1 MEFCTLRR
9 LFLDLKGQNQSKT
22 KHPMKKQLL
31 TFVLCFLTS
40 FLVAQNFNQPSQFNN
55 ACDDNN
61 DGIAAFWLGEISF
74 EILGNL
80 NAQDYVISHHET
92 QVDAATGA
100 NALGSPYFNITPNQ
114 QTLFARIVNNATG
127 DISITAYPLN
137 VNPSPSN
144 QMVTITNCVSTTTS
158 FPCWDLTSVE
168 AQIAQGVAA
177 STVTFFTSQAD
188 AFSNVGQI
196 ANPSCYVSPSAAPV
210 NPPVFY
216 RVENTVTGCFAVGVV
231 ELITI
236 DCGGGS
242 TCNPPTSFQVSSNDY
257 TSLVLNWTND
267 GSTTQSSIVVLPA
280 GSPAPTNETTAFYA
294 ASSPY
299 LITGLSCNTYYDVYI
314 RTFCNSANLSSWV
327 SQTVSTLGCPIE
339 AGQPTDLRQCAG
351 SNGQA
356 CFNLNQNTVFI
367 INTLNPADYTV
378 TYHNSQVDATNDANP
393 LSSPYCTAT
402 SQAVFARLENNI
414 TQEFQILG
422 FSVMVET
429 FTQVNTPLNSIQ
441 QCDDNNDGF
450 VTFDLTTIQAQIN
463 STNPLEYYPS
473 LTNAQNQ
480 VVPFANPSVLNI
492 SVQNQIT
499 TVFVRE
505 IVADGCDNI
514 YSFQIQAFANCNV
527 AYTCS
532 QANSLCNSLGAVF
545 QNTTNMSSTGAYG
558 CLGTSPN
565 QTWFYLPISQSGTI
579 NLLIQQST
587 FPNVATPNLDADYV
601 VFGPF
606 TNPVTPCNGQ
616 LTPNYIVSCSYSAA
630 ATENVVI
637 SNAVSGQYYLLMV
650 TNFSNQSG
658 YIKISDVSG
667 STGAIDCSGL
677 RLNAFLDVNNNGAQD
692 NGEQNFPLGQFNYEI
707 NNNGNIHNIVSPTGT
722 YNIYDTNGSNS
733 YDLSYAIDPNYL
745 TSYSIST
752 ASYSNVQVVIGGGL
766 QTYNFPIT
774 VTQPYNDLAV
784 SIVPINA
791 PRPGFT
797 YMNKIVYT
805 NNGNQTIASGTL
817 TFNHDSLVSMLSNT
831 QAGTTPITN
840 GFIFNFSNLLPFE
853 SREMTVTLQVPTI
866 PTVALGGLLT
876 NTASIVPLTGDVV
889 PENNSAVNTQIIIG
903 AYDPND
909 KMEAHGERILYTAF
923 SDNDY
928 LTYTIRFE
936 NTGTASA
943 ENVRVNDVLNSQLDA
958 STIRM
963 VSASHT
969 YVMDRVGNNVN
980 WIFDDIQLPPSV
992 ADTNIGKGYITFQIK
1007 PMPGYAVGDIIPNTA
1022 SIYFDFNPPIITN
1035 TFNTEFVQQL
1045 GVDEFE
1051 NNDFVFYPNPVSDWL
1066 TVSVRGNAT
1075 IASIV
1080 VYDVSGKTVFT
1091 QQTAGL
1097 ATQNIDLSTISKGM
1111 YLIEV
1116 STDTNHK
1123 VIKKLIVD

>member
-1 MEFCTLRR
+1 
-9 LFLDLKGQNQSKT
+9 
-22 KHPMKKQLL
+22 MKKQLL
-31 TFVLCFLTS
+31 TFILFFASSL
-40 FLVAQNFNQPSQFNN
+40 LVAQSFNQPSIYNN
-55 ACDDNN
+55 VCDDNN

-80 NAQDYVISHHET
+80 NTQDYSISHHET
-92 QVDAATGA
+92 QFDAATGT
-100 NALGSPYFNITPNQ
+100 NALSSPYTNILPYQ
-114 QTLFARIVNNATG
+114 QTLFARIVTNATG
-127 DISITAYPLN
+127 DVSIIGYPLN
-137 VNPSPSN
+137 VNPAPSN
-144 QMVTITNCVSTTTS
+144 PTVSITNCANTTTS
-158 FPCWDLTSVE
+158 FPCWDLTSVQ
-168 AQIAQGVAA
+168 AQIAQGATA
-177 STVTFFTSQAD
+177 SIVTFFTSQAD
-188 AFSNVGQI
+188 AFSNVAQI
-196 ANPSCYVSPSAAPV
+196 ANPSCYVSPSASTV
-210 NPPVFY
+210 NPPVYY
-216 RVENTVTGCFAVGVV
+216 RVENAVTGCFAVGVV

-236 DCGGGS
+236 DCGGGN
-242 TCNPPTSFQVSSNDY
+242 TCNPPISFQASSNDL
-257 TSLVLNWTND
+257 TSLVLSWTND

-280 GSPAPTNETTAFYA
+280 GSPPPTNNTTAFYA
-294 ASSPY
+294 ATSPY
-299 LITGLSCNTYYDVYI
+299 VITGLSCGTTYDVYI

-327 SQTVSTLGCPIE
+327 SQTVATLGCPIE

-356 CFNLNQNTVFI
+356 CFNLNQNDVFI
-367 INTLNPADYTV
+367 INTLNPAEYTV
-378 TYHNSQVDATNDANP
+378 TYHNSQADAANDVSP
-393 LSSPYCTAT
+393 LALPYCTAT
-402 SQAVFARLENNI
+402 SQAVFARLENNA
-414 TQEFQILG
+414 TQEFQIFG

-429 FTQVNTPLNSIQ
+429 FTQVATPLNSIQ

-450 VTFDLTTIQAQIN
+450 VTFDLTTVQAQIN
-463 STNPLEYYPS
+463 STNPLQYYPS
-473 LTNAQNQ
+473 LANAQNQ
-480 VVPFANPSVLNI
+480 VVPFTNPSVLNI

-499 TVFVRE
+499 NVFVRE

-545 QNTTNMSSTGAYG
+545 QNTTNMSSTGSYG

-587 FPNVATPNLDADYV
+587 VPNVSVPNLDADYV

-606 TNPVTPCNGQ
+606 TDPVTPCNGQ

-637 SNAVSGQYYLLMV
+637 SNAVSGQFYLLMV

-658 YIKISDVSG
+658 YIKISDVGG

-677 RLNAFLDVNNNGAQD
+677 RLNAFLDVNNNGTQD
-692 NGEQNFPLGQFNYEI
+692 NGEQNFPLGQFTYEL
-707 NNNGNIHNIVSPTGT
+707 NNNGNIHNIVSPTGS
-722 YNIYDTNGSNS
+722 YAIYDTNGSNS

-752 ASYSNVQVVIGGGL
+752 ASYSNVQVMIGSGL

-784 SIVPINA
+784 SIVPVNA

-805 NNGNQTIASGTL
+805 NNGNQTITSGTV
-817 TFNHDSLVSMLSNT
+817 TFNHDPLVAIVTNT
-831 QAGTTPITN
+831 QTGTSPITN
-840 GFIFNFSNLLPFE
+840 GFTYNFSNLLPFE
-853 SREMTVTLQVPTI
+853 SREMIVTLQVPTI

-923 SDNDY
+923 STNDY

-936 NTGTASA
+936 NTGTANA
-943 ENVRVNDVLNSQLDA
+943 ENVRVNDILDA
-958 STIRM
+958 GLDANTIRM
-963 VSASHT
+963 VSASHS
-969 YVMDRVGNNVN
+969 YVMDRVGNQVN
-980 WIFDDIQLPPSV
+980 WIFEDIQLPPSV
-992 ADTNIGKGYITFQIK
+992 ANTNIGKGYITFQIK
-1007 PMPGYAVGDIIPNTA
+1007 PLSGFAVGDIIPNTA

-1066 TVSVRGNAT
+1066 TISVRGNAN
-1075 IASIV
+1075 IAGV
-1080 VYDVSGKTVFT
+1080 TVYDILGKMVFT
-1091 QQTAGL
+1091 QQVSNL
-1097 ATQNIDLSTISKGM
+1097 STQTIDLSAVSKGM

-1116 STDTNHK
+1116 TTDTNHK

>member
-1 MEFCTLRR
+1 
-9 LFLDLKGQNQSKT
+9 
-22 KHPMKKQLL
+22 MKKQLL
-31 TFVLCFLTS
+31 TFILFFASSL
-40 FLVAQNFNQPSQFNN
+40 LVAQSFNQPSIYNN
-55 ACDDNN
+55 VCDDNN
-61 DGIAAFWLGEISF
+61 DGIAAFWLGEIAY
-74 EILGNL
+74 EILMPVES
-80 NAQDYVISHHET
+80 QFYTITHHET
-92 QVDAATGA
+92 QMDAVNNT
-100 NALGSPYFNITPNQ
+100 NALSSPYTNILPYQ
-114 QTLFARIVNNATG
+114 QTLFARIVNITTG
-127 DISITAYPLN
+127 EITYVSYPLN
-137 VNPSPSN
+137 VNPAPSN
-144 QMVTITNCVSTTTS
+144 PTVSITNCANATTS

-168 AQIAQGVAA
+168 AQIAQGATA
-177 STVTFFTSQAD
+177 SIVTFFTSQAD
-188 AFSNVGQI
+188 AFSNVAQI
-196 ANPSCYVSPSAAPV
+196 ANPSCYVSPSASPV
-210 NPPVFY
+210 NPPVYY
-216 RVENTVTGCFAVGVV
+216 RVENAVTGCFAVGVV

-236 DCGGGS
+236 DCGGGN
-242 TCNPPTSFQVSSNDY
+242 TCNPPISFQASSNDL
-257 TSLVLNWTND
+257 TSLVLSWTND

-280 GSPAPTNETTAFYA
+280 GSPPPTNNTTAFYA
-294 ASSPY
+294 ATSPY
-299 LITGLSCNTYYDVYI
+299 VITGLSCGTTYDVYI

-327 SQTVSTLGCPIE
+327 SQTVATLGCPIE

-356 CFNLNQNTVFI
+356 CFNLNQNDVFI
-367 INTLNPADYTV
+367 INTLNPAEYTV
-378 TYHNSQVDATNDANP
+378 TYHNSQADAANDVSP
-393 LSSPYCTAT
+393 LASPYCTAT
-402 SQAVFARLENNI
+402 SQAVFARLENNA
-414 TQEFQILG
+414 TQEFQIFG

-429 FTQVNTPLNSIQ
+429 FTQVATPLNSIQ

-450 VTFDLTTIQAQIN
+450 VTFDLTTVQAQIN
-463 STNPLEYYPS
+463 STNPLQYYPS
-473 LTNAQNQ
+473 LANAQNQ
-480 VVPFANPSVLNI
+480 VVPFTNPSVLNI

-499 TVFVRE
+499 NVFVRE

-545 QNTTNMSSTGAYG
+545 QNTTNMSSTGSYG

-565 QTWFYLPISQSGTI
+565 QTWFYLPVSQAGTI

-587 FPNVATPNLDADYV
+587 SPTISSANLDADYV

-606 TNPVTPCNGQ
+606 SDPVTPCNGQ
-616 LTPNYIVSCSYSAA
+616 LTPNFIVSCSYSAS

-637 SNAVSGQYYLLMV
+637 NNAVPGQYYLLMV

-658 YIKISDVSG
+658 YIKISEVTG

-692 NGEQNFPLGQFNYEI
+692 NGEQNFPLGQFTYEI
-707 NNNGNIHNIVSPTGT
+707 NNSGNVHNVVSPTGY
-722 YNIYDTNGSNS
+722 YNIYDTNGNNS
-733 YDLSYAIDPNYL
+733 YDISYAIDPNY
-745 TSYSIST
+745 TASYGITT
-752 ASYSNVQVVIGGGL
+752 ASYSNIQVVIGGGL

-774 VTQPYNDLAV
+774 ITQSYNDLAV
-784 SIVPINA
+784 HIIPVNA

-805 NNGNQTIASGTL
+805 NNGNQTITSGTV
-817 TFNHDSLVSMLSNT
+817 TFNHDPLVAIVTNT
-831 QAGTTPITN
+831 QTGTSPITN
-840 GFIFNFSNLLPFE
+840 GFTYNFSNLLPFE

-923 SDNDY
+923 STNDY

-936 NTGTASA
+936 NTGTANA
-943 ENVRVNDVLNSQLDA
+943 ENVRVNDILDA
-958 STIRM
+958 GLDANTIRM
-963 VSASHT
+963 VSASHS
-969 YVMDRVGNNVN
+969 YIMDRVGNQVN
-980 WIFDDIQLPPSV
+980 WIFEDIQLPPSV
-992 ADTNIGKGYITFQIK
+992 ANTNIGKGYITFQIK
-1007 PMPGYAVGDIIPNTA
+1007 PMSGFAVGDIIPNTA

-1066 TVSVRGNAT
+1066 TISVRGNAN
-1075 IASIV
+1075 IAGVI
-1080 VYDVSGKTVFT
+1080 VYDILGKMVFT
-1091 QQTAGL
+1091 QQVSNL
-1097 ATQNIDLSTISKGM
+1097 STQTIDLSAVSKGM

-1116 STDTNHK
+1116 TTDTNHK

>member
-1 MEFCTLRR
+1 
-9 LFLDLKGQNQSKT
+9 
-22 KHPMKKQLL
+22 MKKQLL
-31 TFVLCFLTS
+31 TFILFFASSL
-40 FLVAQNFNQPSQFNN
+40 LVAQSFNQPSIYNN
-55 ACDDNN
+55 VCDDNN

-80 NAQDYVISHHET
+80 NTQDYSISHHET
-92 QVDAATGA
+92 QFDAATGT
-100 NALGSPYFNITPNQ
+100 NALSSPYTNILPYQ
-114 QTLFARIVNNATG
+114 QTLFARIVTNATG
-127 DISITAYPLN
+127 DVSIIGYPLN
-137 VNPSPSN
+137 VNPAPSN
-144 QMVTITNCVSTTTS
+144 PTVSITNCANTTTS
-158 FPCWDLTSVE
+158 FPCWDLTSVQ
-168 AQIAQGVAA
+168 AQIAQGATA
-177 STVTFFTSQAD
+177 SIVTFFTSQAD
-188 AFSNVGQI
+188 AFSNVAQI
-196 ANPSCYVSPSAAPV
+196 ANPSCYVSPSASPV
-210 NPPVFY
+210 NPPVYY
-216 RVENTVTGCFAVGVV
+216 RVENAVTGCFAVGVV

-236 DCGGGS
+236 DCGGGN
-242 TCNPPTSFQVSSNDY
+242 TCNPPISFQASSNDL
-257 TSLVLNWTND
+257 TSLVLSWTND

-280 GSPAPTNETTAFYA
+280 GSPPPTNNTTAFYA
-294 ASSPY
+294 ATSPY
-299 LITGLSCNTYYDVYI
+299 VITGLSCGTTYDVYI

-327 SQTVSTLGCPIE
+327 SQTVATLGCPIE

-356 CFNLNQNTVFI
+356 CFNLNQNDVFI
-367 INTLNPADYTV
+367 INTLNPAEYTV
-378 TYHNSQVDATNDANP
+378 TYHNSQADAANDVSP
-393 LSSPYCTAT
+393 LASPYCTAT
-402 SQAVFARLENNI
+402 SQAVFARLENNA
-414 TQEFQILG
+414 TQEFQIFG

-429 FTQVNTPLNSIQ
+429 FTQVATPLNSIQ

-450 VTFDLTTIQAQIN
+450 VTFDLTTVQAQIN
-463 STNPLEYYPS
+463 STNPLQYYPS
-473 LTNAQNQ
+473 LANAQNQ
-480 VVPFANPSVLNI
+480 VVPFTNPSVLNI

-499 TVFVRE
+499 NVFVRE

-545 QNTTNMSSTGAYG
+545 QNTTNMSSTGTYG
-558 CLGTSPN
+558 CLNTSPN
-565 QTWFYLPISQSGTI
+565 QTWFYLPVSQAGTI

-587 FPNVATPNLDADYV
+587 SPTISSANLDADYV

-606 TNPVTPCNGQ
+606 SDPVTPCNGQ
-616 LTPNYIVSCSYSAA
+616 LTPNFIVSCSYSAS

-637 SNAVSGQYYLLMV
+637 NNAVPGQYYLLMV

-658 YIKISDVSG
+658 YIKISEVTG

-677 RLNAFLDVNNNGAQD
+677 RLNAFLDVNNNGTQD
-692 NGEQNFPLGQFNYEI
+692 NGEQNFPLGQFTYEI
-707 NNNGNIHNIVSPTGT
+707 NNSGNVHNVVSPTGY
-722 YNIYDTNGSNS
+722 YNIYDTNGNNS
-733 YDLSYAIDPNYL
+733 YDISYAIDPNY
-745 TSYSIST
+745 TASYGITT
-752 ASYSNVQVVIGGGL
+752 ASYSNIQVVIGGGL

-774 VTQPYNDLAV
+774 ITQPYNDLAV
-784 SIVPINA
+784 HIIPVNA

-805 NNGNQTIASGTL
+805 NNGNQTITSGTV
-817 TFNHDSLVSMLSNT
+817 TFNHDPLVAIVTNT
-831 QAGTTPITN
+831 QTGTSPITN
-840 GFIFNFSNLLPFE
+840 GFTYNFSNLLPFE
-853 SREMTVTLQVPTI
+853 SREMIVTLQVPTI

-923 SDNDY
+923 STNDY

-936 NTGTASA
+936 NTGTANA
-943 ENVRVNDVLNSQLDA
+943 ENVRVNDILDA
-958 STIRM
+958 GLDANTIRM
-963 VSASHT
+963 VSASHS
-969 YVMDRVGNNVN
+969 YVMDRVGNQVN
-980 WIFDDIQLPPSV
+980 WIFEDIQLPPSV
-992 ADTNIGKGYITFQIK
+992 ANTNIGKGYITFQIK
-1007 PMPGYAVGDIIPNTA
+1007 PLSGFAVGDIIPNTA

-1066 TVSVRGNAT
+1066 TISVRGNAN
-1075 IASIV
+1075 IASV
-1080 VYDVSGKTVFT
+1080 TVYDILGKMVFT
-1091 QQTAGL
+1091 QQVSNL
-1097 ATQNIDLSTISKGM
+1097 STQTIDLSAVSKGM
-1111 YLIEV
+1111 YLVEV
-1116 STDTNHK
+1116 TTDTNHK

>member
-1 MEFCTLRR
+1 
-9 LFLDLKGQNQSKT
+9 
-22 KHPMKKQLL
+22 MKKQLL
-31 TFVLCFLTS
+31 TFILFFATS
-40 FLVAQNFNQPSQFNN
+40 LLVAQSFNQPSLYNN
-55 ACDDNN
+55 VCDDNN
-61 DGIAAFWLGEISF
+61 DGIAAFWLGEISA
-74 EILGNL
+74 EILMPVES
-80 NAQDYVISHHET
+80 QFYTITHHET
-92 QVDAATGA
+92 QMDAYSNA
-100 NALGSPYFNITPNQ
+100 NALSSPYTNILPFQ
-114 QTLFARIVNNATG
+114 QTLFARIENATTG
-127 DISITAYPLN
+127 EVTYISYPLN

-144 QMVTITNCVSTTTS
+144 QTVTITNCANTTTS

-168 AQIAQGVAA
+168 AQISQGAVA
-177 STVTFFTSQAD
+177 SIVTFFTSQAD
-188 AFSNVGQI
+188 AFSNVAQI
-196 ANPSCYVSPSAAPV
+196 TNPTCYISPTASPV

-231 ELITI
+231 ELITVQ
-236 DCGGGS
+236 CGNNCEGIS
-242 TCNPPTSFQVSSNDY
+242 NVIFSNNSNSSVTMTWTSVNVDPQS
-257 TSLVLNWTND
+257 VLNIYLTGLPMISLPVTANTHVID
-267 GSTTQSSIVVLPA
+267 NLACSATYTVTFIVECPSGNTSGQTYA
-280 GSPAPTNETTAFYA
+280 FTTA
-294 ASSPY
+294 
-299 LITGLSCNTYYDVYI
+299 SC
-314 RTFCNSANLSSWV
+314 AP
-327 SQTVSTLGCPIE
+327 Q

-356 CFNLNQNTVFI
+356 CFNLNQNDVFI
-367 INTLNPADYTV
+367 INTLNPAEYTV
-378 TYHNSQVDATNDANP
+378 TYHNSQSDATNDVSP
-393 LSSPYCTAT
+393 LASPYCTAI
-402 SQAVFARLENNI
+402 SQAVFARLENNA
-414 TQEFQILG
+414 TQEFQIFG

-429 FTQVNTPLNSIQ
+429 FTQVATPLNSIQ

-463 STNPLEYYPS
+463 TANPLEYYPS
-473 LTNAQNQ
+473 LSNAQNQ
-480 VVPFANPSVLNI
+480 VVPFNTPSALNI

-499 TVFVRE
+499 NVFVRE

-514 YSFQIQAFANCNV
+514 YTFQIQAFANCNV

-545 QNTTNMSSTGAYG
+545 QNTTNMSSTGTYG
-558 CLGTSPN
+558 CLNTSPN
-565 QTWFYLPISQSGTI
+565 QTWFYLPVSQAGTI

-587 FPNVATPNLDADYV
+587 SPTISSANLDADYV

-606 TNPVTPCNGQ
+606 SNPVTPCNGQ
-616 LTPNYIVSCSYSAA
+616 LTPNFIVSCSYSAS

-637 SNAVSGQYYLLMV
+637 NNAVPGQYYLLMV

-658 YIKISDVSG
+658 YIKISEVAG

-677 RLNAFLDVNNNGAQD
+677 RLNAFLDVNNNGTQD
-692 NGEQNFPLGQFNYEI
+692 NGEQNFPLGHFTYEI
-707 NNNGNIHNIVSPTGT
+707 NNNGNVHNVVSPTGN
-722 YNIYDTNGSNS
+722 YNIYDTNGNNS
-733 YDLSYAIDPNYL
+733 YDITYAIDPNY
-745 TSYSIST
+745 TASYGITT
-752 ASYSNVQVVIGGGL
+752 ASYSNIQVVIGAGL

-784 SIVPINA
+784 HIIPVNA

-805 NNGNQTIASGTL
+805 NNGNQTITSGTV
-817 TFNHDSLVSMLSNT
+817 TFNHDALVAIVSNT
-831 QAGTTPITN
+831 QTGTSPIAN
-840 GFIFNFSNLLPFE
+840 GFTYNFSNLLPFE

-866 PTVALGGLLT
+866 PTVTIGGLLT

-923 SDNDY
+923 STNDY

-936 NTGTASA
+936 NTGTANA
-943 ENVRVNDVLNSQLDA
+943 ENVRVNDVLDAGLDA
-958 STIRM
+958 NTIRM
-963 VSASHT
+963 VSASHA
-969 YVMDRVGNNVN
+969 YIMDRVGNNVN
-980 WIFDDIQLPPSV
+980 WIFEDIQLPPSV
-992 ADTNIGKGYITFQIK
+992 ANTNIGKGYITFQVK
-1007 PMPGYAVGDIIPNTA
+1007 PMSGFAVGDIIPNTA

-1045 GVDEFE
+1045 GIDEFE

-1066 TVSVRGNAT
+1066 TISVRGNAT
-1075 IASIV
+1075 IAGV
-1080 VYDVSGKTVFT
+1080 TVYDVLGKIVFSQKASNLSTQTV
-1091 QQTAGL
+1091 
-1097 ATQNIDLSTISKGM
+1097 DLSAVSKGM

-1116 STDTNHK
+1116 TTDTNHK

>member
-1 MEFCTLRR
+1 
-9 LFLDLKGQNQSKT
+9 
-22 KHPMKKQLL
+22 MKKQLL
-31 TFVLCFLTS
+31 TFILFFASSL
-40 FLVAQNFNQPSQFNN
+40 LVAQSFNQPSIYNN
-55 ACDDNN
+55 VCDDNN

-74 EILGNL
+74 EIVENL

-92 QVDAATGA
+92 QADAATGA
-100 NALGSPYFNITPNQ
+100 NALVSPYFNITPNQ

-127 DISITAYPLN
+127 DISIIAYPLN

-144 QMVTITNCVSTTTS
+144 QTVTITNCANTTTS

-168 AQIAQGVAA
+168 AQIAQGAAA
-177 STVTFFTSQAD
+177 SIVTFFTSQAD
-188 AFSNVGQI
+188 AFSNVAQI
-196 ANPSCYVSPSAAPV
+196 ANPSCYISPTALPV

-216 RVENTVTGCFAVGVV
+216 RVENTVTGCFSVGVV

-236 DCGGGS
+236 DCGGGN
-242 TCNPPTSFQVSSNDY
+242 TCNPPTSFQVSSNDF
-257 TSLVLNWTND
+257 TSFVLNWTND

-280 GSPAPTNETTAFYA
+280 GSPAPTNNTTAYYA

-299 LITGLSCNTYYDVYI
+299 VITGLSCGSSYDVYI

-327 SQTVSTLGCPIE
+327 SQTIATLACPVE

-356 CFNLNQNTVFI
+356 CFNLDQNTVFI

-378 TYHNSQVDATNDANP
+378 TYHNSQVDAANDVNP
-393 LSSPYCTAT
+393 LSSPYCTST
-402 SQAVFARLENNI
+402 SQAVFARLENNA
-414 TQEFQILG
+414 TQEFQIFG

-429 FTQVNTPLNSIQ
+429 FTQVATPLNSIQ

-463 STNPLEYYPS
+463 SANPLEYYPS
-473 LTNAQNQ
+473 LSNAQNQ
-480 VVPFANPSVLNI
+480 VVPFNNPSVLNI

-499 TVFVRE
+499 NVFVRE
-505 IVADGCDNI
+505 IVSDGCDNI
-514 YSFQIQAFANCNV
+514 YAFQIQAFANCNV

-545 QNTTNMSSTGAYG
+545 QNTTNMSSTGTYG
-558 CLGTSPN
+558 CLNTSPN
-565 QTWFYLPISQSGTI
+565 QTWFYLPVSQAGTI

-587 FPNVATPNLDADYV
+587 NPTISSANLDADYV

-606 TNPVTPCNGQ
+606 SNPVTPCNGQ
-616 LTPNYIVSCSYSAA
+616 LTPNFIVSCSYSAS

-637 SNAVSGQYYLLMV
+637 NNAVPGQYYLLMV

-658 YIKISDVSG
+658 YIKISEVAG

-677 RLNAFLDVNNNGAQD
+677 RLNAFLDVNNNGTQD
-692 NGEQNFPLGQFNYEI
+692 NGEQNFPLGQFTYEI
-707 NNNGNIHNIVSPTGT
+707 NNNGNVHNVVSPTGN
-722 YNIYDTNGSNS
+722 YNIYDTNGNNS
-733 YDLSYAIDPNYL
+733 YDLSYAIDPNYT
-745 TSYSIST
+745 TSYGITT
-752 ASYSNVQVVIGGGL
+752 ASYSNVQVVIGAGL

-774 VTQPYNDLAV
+774 ITQPYNDLAV
-784 SIVPINA
+784 HIIPVNA

-805 NNGNQTIASGTL
+805 NNGNQTITSGTV
-817 TFNHDSLVSMLSNT
+817 TFNHDPLVAIVTNT
-831 QAGTTPITN
+831 QTGTTSITN
-840 GFIFNFSNLLPFE
+840 GFTYNFSNLLPFE

-866 PTVALGGLLT
+866 PTVTIGGLLI
-876 NTASIVPLTGDVV
+876 NTASIVPLSGDVV

-923 SDNDY
+923 STNDY

-936 NTGTASA
+936 NTGTANA
-943 ENVRVNDVLNSQLDA
+943 ENVRVNDVLDAGLDA
-958 STIRM
+958 NTIRM
-963 VSASHT
+963 VSASHS
-969 YVMDRVGNNVN
+969 YVMDRVGNQVN
-980 WIFDDIQLPPSV
+980 WIFEDIQLPPSV
-992 ADTNIGKGYITFQIK
+992 ANTNIGKGYITFQIK
-1007 PMPGYAVGDIIPNTA
+1007 PLSGFAVGDIIPNTA

-1066 TVSVRGNAT
+1066 TISVRGNAN
-1075 IASIV
+1075 IAGV
-1080 VYDVSGKTVFT
+1080 TVYDILGKMVFT
-1091 QQTAGL
+1091 QQVSNL
-1097 ATQNIDLSTISKGM
+1097 STQTIDLSAVSKGM

-1116 STDTNHK
+1116 TTDTNHK

>member
-1 MEFCTLRR
+1 
-9 LFLDLKGQNQSKT
+9 
-22 KHPMKKQLL
+22 MKKQLL
-31 TFVLCFLTS
+31 TLLFLFATAS
-40 FLVAQNFNQPSQFNN
+40 LMAQSFNQPGLYNTV
-55 ACDDNN
+55 CDDNN
-61 DGIAAFWLGEISF
+61 DGFASFWLDEISF
-74 EILGNL
+74 EILIPVQ
-80 NAQDYVISHHET
+80 AQNYIVTHHENQT
-92 QVDAATGA
+92 DVFTNA
-100 NALGSPYFNITPNQ
+100 NALSSPYFNISPNQ
-114 QTLFARIVNNATG
+114 QTLYARIENISTG
-127 DISITAYPLN
+127 EITYMSYPLT
-137 VNPSPSN
+137 VNPIPSN
-144 QMVTITNCVSTTTS
+144 LTVTITNCASTTIGST
-158 FPCWDLTSVE
+158 CWDLTSVE
-168 AQIAQGVAA
+168 AQIAQGATA
-177 STVTFFTSQAD
+177 SIVTFFTSQAD

-196 ANPSCYVSPSAAPV
+196 ANPSCYISPSASPV
-210 NPPVFY
+210 NPPVYY
-216 RVENTVTGCFAVGVV
+216 RVENAVTGCFAVGVV
-231 ELITI
+231 ELVII
-236 DCGGGS
+236 DCGS
-242 TCNPPTSFQVSSNDY
+242 TCQGVSNVAFSNITGNSVMMSWTTLNVDPQSVISVALNGMPAV
-257 TSLVLNWTND
+257 SLP
-267 GSTTQSSIVVLPA
+267 STQSTYVVE
-280 GSPAPTNETTAFYA
+280 N
-294 ASSPY
+294 
-299 LITGLSCNTYYDVYI
+299 LSCNSIYTVTVTVVCPNGDTTAQTYNVG
-314 RTFCNSANLSSWV
+314 TASCTP
-327 SQTVSTLGCPIE
+327 Q
-339 AGQPTDLRQCAG
+339 AGQPTDLRQCIG
-351 SNGQA
+351 SSGQA
-356 CFNLNQNTVFI
+356 CFNLDQNNVFI

-378 TYHNSQVDATNDANP
+378 TYHNSEVDAANDANP

-402 SQAVFARLENNI
+402 SQAVFARLENNA
-414 TQEFQILG
+414 TQEFQIFG

-429 FTQVNTPLNSIQ
+429 FTQVDTPLNSIQ

-480 VVPFANPSVLNI
+480 VVPFTNPSVLNI
-492 SVQNQIT
+492 SVQNQVT
-499 TVFVRE
+499 NVFVRE

-514 YSFQIQAFANCNV
+514 YTFQIQAFANCNV

-545 QNTTNMSSTGAYG
+545 QNTTNMPSAGAYG

-587 FPNVATPNLDADYV
+587 VPNVSVPNLDADYV

-606 TNPVTPCNGQ
+606 TDPVTPCNGY

-637 SNAVSGQYYLLMV
+637 SNTVSGQYYLLMV

-658 YIKISDVSG
+658 YIKISDVAG

-677 RLNAFLDVNNNGAQD
+677 RLNAFLDINNNGTQD
-692 NGEQNFPLGQFNYEI
+692 SGEQNFPLGQFAYEM

-733 YDLSYAIDPNYL
+733 YDLSYVIDPNYL

-752 ASYSNVQVVIGGGL
+752 VSYSNVQVVIGGGL

-840 GFIFNFSNLLPFE
+840 GFTYNFSNLLPFE
-853 SREMTVTLQVPTI
+853 LREMTVTLQVPNI
-866 PTVALGGLLT
+866 PTVSLGGLLT

-889 PENNSAVNTQIIIG
+889 PENNSAVNSQIIIG

-909 KMEAHGERILYTAF
+909 KMEAHGESILHAAF
-923 SDNDY
+923 STNDY

-943 ENVRVNDVLNSQLDA
+943 INVRVNDVLNAQLDA

-963 VSASHT
+963 ISASHS
-969 YVMDRVGNNVN
+969 YVMDRVGNNIN
-980 WIFDDIQLPPSV
+980 WHFDDIMLPPSI
-992 ADTNIGKGYITFQIK
+992 ANTNIGKGYITFQIK
-1007 PMPGYAVGDIIPNTA
+1007 PMSGYTVGDVIPNAA

-1051 NNDFVFYPNPVSDWL
+1051 NSDFVFYPNPVSDWL
-1066 TVSVRGNAT
+1066 TVIVRGNAS
-1075 IASIV
+1075 IANIV
-1080 VYDVSGKTVFT
+1080 VYDVLGKTVFT
-1091 QQTAGL
+1091 QKTAVVTTQT
-1097 ATQNIDLSTISKGM
+1097 IDLSSVSKGL

-1116 STDTNHK
+1116 TTDANQK